1 MRFWMRSKRGPRMDE
16 MSGARA
22 FLRRPLRTALLLP
35 ALLIPLSGC
44 ARGREEAGLSAVTF
58 NYSAD
63 EIVFVRIGGKQAGVG
78 IEAAK
83 LGDVE
88 GGGVMC
94 CVSVPLHEAGIP
106 VEVQT
111 VSGTY
116 MATAVIELPWPT
128 YAHYAIVHVLPQRKI
143 VIEVAATDVW
153 PRQDLLNARLKELG
167 VSREVEYAGVMNVGP
182 WTSDK

>member
-1 MRFWMRSKRGPRMDE
+1 MDE
-16 MSGARA
+16 MSGAKDLLRRA
-22 FLRRPLRTALLLP
+22 FRTALLLP
-35 ALLIPLSGC
+35 SLLLPLSGC
-44 ARGREEAGLSAVTF
+44 ARGREESGLSGVAF

-63 EIVFVRIGGKQAGVG
+63 EIVFVWIGGKQAGVG
-78 IEAAK
+78 IDAAK

-94 CVSVPLHEAGIP
+94 CVAVPLDERVIP

-111 VSGTY
+111 VSDTY
-116 MATAVIELPWPT
+116 TTNAVIEQPWPK
-128 YAHYAIVHVLPQRKI
+128 YPHYAIVHVLPQRKI

-167 VSREVEYAGVMNVGP
+167 ATKEVDYAGVMNVGP
-182 WTSDK
+182 WTTSAGGLDAK